1 MALRTTVRTI
11 TLTRIANGTIR
22 IFRKVCE
29 AIVRTIARGHSLA
42 LPARVSGLYWKFGQ
56 WYLICHFGGVEHP
69 GGDPKMPQFGW
80 RQKYGAFEKGGQIN
94 EEIQPKISIPINTK
108 KIKDIKSKKKTEQLN
123 KTEKKKFEV
132 TKYQAKSSFNI
143 TKFLSYILVSII
155 TFVALIILIDTFKSV
170 LYVVFPGLELIIFS
184 LFETLK
190 DIQLF
195 IKDLI

>member
-1 MALRTTVRTI
+1 MIIECINCSKKFDVNSDLIPSTGRTI
-11 TLTRIANGTIR
+11 QCGSCNHVWFFNPNKANL
-22 IFRKVCE
+22 K
-29 AIVRTIARGHSLA
+29 
-42 LPARVSGLYWKFGQ
+42 
-56 WYLICHFGGVEHP
+56 
-69 GGDPKMPQFGW
+69 
-80 RQKYGAFEKGGQIN
+80 IN
-94 EEIQPKISIPINTK
+94 EEIQPNISIPINNK
-108 KIKDIKSKKKTEQLN
+108 KNKDIKTKRKNDQLN
-123 KTEKKKFEV
+123 KTENKKFEV

-170 LYVVFPGLELIIFS
+170 LYVVFPGLELMIFS

>member
-1 MALRTTVRTI
+1 MIIECINCSKIFDVNSDLIPSAGRTI
-11 TLTRIANGTIR
+11 QCGSCNHVW
-22 IFRKVCE
+22 FFNPNKVN
-29 AIVRTIARGHSLA
+29 LK
-42 LPARVSGLYWKFGQ
+42 LK
-56 WYLICHFGGVEHP
+56 
-69 GGDPKMPQFGW
+69 
-80 RQKYGAFEKGGQIN
+80 
-94 EEIQPKISIPINTK
+94 EEIQPNISIPINNK
-108 KIKDIKSKKKTEQLN
+108 KIKDIKPKKKTDHLN

-132 TKYQAKSSFNI
+132 TRYQAKSSLSI

-195 IKDLI
+195 IKDLF

>member
-1 MALRTTVRTI
+1 MIIECINCSKIFDVNSDLIPSTGRTI
-11 TLTRIANGTIR
+11 QCGSCNHVWFFNPDKANL
-22 IFRKVCE
+22 K
-29 AIVRTIARGHSLA
+29 
-42 LPARVSGLYWKFGQ
+42 
-56 WYLICHFGGVEHP
+56 
-69 GGDPKMPQFGW
+69 
-80 RQKYGAFEKGGQIN
+80 IN

-108 KIKDIKSKKKTEQLN
+108 KIKDIKSNKKTEQLN

-132 TKYQAKSSFNI
+132 TKYQAKSRFNI
-143 TKFLSYILVSII
+143 TKFFSYILVSII

-170 LYVVFPGLELIIFS
+170 LYVVFPGLELMIFS

>member
-1 MALRTTVRTI
+1 MIIECINCSKIFDVNSDLIPSTGRTI
-11 TLTRIANGTIR
+11 QCGSCNHVWFFNPNKANL
-22 IFRKVCE
+22 K
-29 AIVRTIARGHSLA
+29 
-42 LPARVSGLYWKFGQ
+42 
-56 WYLICHFGGVEHP
+56 
-69 GGDPKMPQFGW
+69 
-80 RQKYGAFEKGGQIN
+80 IN

-108 KIKDIKSKKKTEQLN
+108 KIKDIKSNKKTEQLN

>member
-1 MALRTTVRTI
+1 MIIECINCSKIFDVNSDLIPSTGRTI
-11 TLTRIANGTIR
+11 QCGSCNHVW
-22 IFRKVCE
+22 FFNPNKVN
-29 AIVRTIARGHSLA
+29 LK
-42 LPARVSGLYWKFGQ
+42 LK
-56 WYLICHFGGVEHP
+56 
-69 GGDPKMPQFGW
+69 
-80 RQKYGAFEKGGQIN
+80 
-94 EEIQPKISIPINTK
+94 EEIQPRVSIPINNQ
-108 KIKDIKSKKKTEQLN
+108 KIEDIKPKKKTDQLN
-123 KTEKKKFEV
+123 KTENKKFEV

-170 LYVVFPGLELIIFS
+170 LYVVFPGLELMIFS

>member
-1 MALRTTVRTI
+1 L
-11 TLTRIANGTIR
+11 
-22 IFRKVCE
+22 K
-29 AIVRTIARGHSLA
+29 
-42 LPARVSGLYWKFGQ
+42 
-56 WYLICHFGGVEHP
+56 
-69 GGDPKMPQFGW
+69 
-80 RQKYGAFEKGGQIN
+80 IN
-94 EEIQPKISIPINTK
+94 EEIQPKISIPINNK
-108 KIKDIKSKKKTEQLN
+108 NIKDIKSKKKTEQLN

-170 LYVVFPGLELIIFS
+170 LYVVFPGLELMIFS